1 MKKLPRALSGT
12 NGVFALMRN
21 AVAANALAAAVDC
34 GVFSQLSDWRTA
46 QDVAS
51 RLRLHPESTKRFLDL
66 LEFCAVVCR
75 NADAYRNAAGTQ
87 ELLGDGACA
96 DIAPL
101 VREMAEGVLLP
112 MQDLRRILRE
122 GPGTPPPP
130 AAPAERGASDEGTGG
145 VEGSACWAFRGVAG
159 QVAAILAAL
168 PGAET
173 FRRMLDLGGGHGV
186 FSLYAA
192 EALPALDVDV
202 YDLPASLRSAAG
214 YIAEWGFADR
224 VRTVPGD
231 YVRDRLPGGYDVALA
246 SCTLNFTLPD
256 ASTALV
262 MDKLHAAL
270 VPGGYCISLH
280 DAPPAFAGETRSC
293 LSDGR
298 DIAAYPLE
306 CMAIGL
312 VYGRPMAMPDGLIAE
327 TMLQSGFACVHSREL
342 RTSGGTFR
350 LDIARKK
357 PA

>member
-1 MKKLPRALSGT
+1 MKKLPHALPGT

-21 AVAANALAAAVDC
+21 AVAANALAAAMDC

-66 LEFCAVVCR
+66 LEFCGVVCR
-75 NADAYRNAAGTQ
+75 DGNAYRNAASTQ

-112 MQDLRRILRE
+112 MQDLKRILRE
-122 GPGTPPPP
+122 GPGTPP
-130 AAPAERGASDEGTGG
+130 AEGVGG

-159 QVAAILAAL
+159 EVAAILAAL

-192 EALPALDVDV
+192 QALPALDADV

-231 YVRDRLPGGYDVALA
+231 YVRDRLPGGYDVVLA

-262 MDKLHAAL
+262 MDKVHAAL
-270 VPGGYCISLH
+270 VPGGYCVSLH

-298 DIAAYPLE
+298 SIAAYPLE

-342 RTSGGTFR
+342 RTSGGTLR
-350 LDIARKK
+350 LDIARKRT
-357 PA
+357 A